1 MGSQRRFLASHICD
15 GSKSARRIDGRIGVT
30 NRERETRG
38 PKRPLGSPAE
48 LSLLPFCLSVLWPLL
63 SSVGVLSHRLSIVLF
78 PPWVVLSSSSSAVC
92 RGVDQAVHFGGY
104 GYPPWLYFEIR
115 HQKWFTVEA
124 VAVLAPGIPASVS
137 SHSIGFIFIV
147 GRPRTYVISGLDFGS
162 RVYLRAMGVSA
173 LARRAAPASR
183 ARMPGSLNS
192 RRWPTAPPWRR
203 APATSDVPICTL
215 SSLGSRRVRE
225 EFKRPS

>member
-1 MGSQRRFLASHICD
+1 MELLWCMERTSGPDAWHDR
-15 GSKSARRIDGRIGVT
+15 GRDD
-30 NRERETRG
+30 R
-38 PKRPLGSPAE
+38 AA
-48 LSLLPFCLSVLWPLL
+48 
-63 SSVGVLSHRLSIVLF
+63 
-78 PPWVVLSSSSSAVC
+78 VVLEHLEHLECSAAKL
-92 RGVDQAVHFGGY
+92 GAGF
-104 GYPPWLYFEIR
+104 L
-115 HQKWFTVEA
+115 
-124 VAVLAPGIPASVS
+124 ASVS

-183 ARMPGSLNS
+183 ARMPGSLSS

-225 EFKRPS
+225 EFKRPSRPGSQATSRTGPRTCGRACTGRTRAAAHAPLRQPPRARSRSAPPEQRALRCGLSGRRPAGREEGRARRRGARAARPGLGP

>member
-1 MGSQRRFLASHICD
+1 MHRTHYSEALS
-15 GSKSARRIDGRIGVT
+15 
-30 NRERETRG
+30 RETG
-38 PKRPLGSPAE
+38 YTIYAAK
-48 LSLLPFCLSVLWPLL
+48 
-63 SSVGVLSHRLSIVLF
+63 
-78 PPWVVLSSSSSAVC
+78 PP
-92 RGVDQAVHFGGY
+92 
-104 GYPPWLYFEIR
+104 
-115 HQKWFTVEA
+115 
-124 VAVLAPGIPASVS
+124 PGFWSSVS

-183 ARMPGSLNS
+183 ARMPGSLSS

-225 EFKRPS
+225 EFKRPSRPGSQATSRTGRTCSASTAASRSLEVCSARAASSQVRALGAPTSW

>member
-1 MGSQRRFLASHICD
+1 MQTSSHLAANYDRTSL
-15 GSKSARRIDGRIGVT
+15 KTSAKKPGV
-30 NRERETRG
+30 
-38 PKRPLGSPAE
+38 
-48 LSLLPFCLSVLWPLL
+48 
-63 SSVGVLSHRLSIVLF
+63 
-78 PPWVVLSSSSSAVC
+78 
-92 RGVDQAVHFGGY
+92 
-104 GYPPWLYFEIR
+104 
-115 HQKWFTVEA
+115 
-124 VAVLAPGIPASVS
+124 GISASVS

-147 GRPRTYVISGLDFGS
+147 GRPRTYVISRRDFGS

-225 EFKRPS
+225 EFKRPSRPGSQATSRTDPRTCGRACTGRTRAAAHAPPRRPPRARSRSAPPEQRALRCGLSGRRPAGREEGRARRRGARAARPGLGP